1 MFLAESLTASDR
13 NPETYEQDMEVMR
26 LPFVDA
32 LQSALDGAIAHSGSV
47 TSLVRAARA
56 LKLL

>member
-1 MFLAESLTASDR
+1 VSQR
-13 NPETYEQDMEVMR
+13 KPETYEQDMEVMR